1 MATEAVLRP
10 HVDQENP
17 NPLNFK
23 GGNASGRKF
32 GAAKSFKS
40 SNVPLTTPRRALG
53 DVGNTLKPAASNS
66 RKGLA
71 LKPNKLIGKTPTTT
85 KIFQDHTRTPS
96 AKGKPLLQQISSA
109 GIKQSSKQK
118 TATQTKTA
126 MKPRTKEDQDL
137 TEGEVMYPFTD
148 TDGVLLRSNYIS
160 TILKNVGALYYG
172 CQFQPTYSTDCDA
185 EDNAADSFH
194 FDDYKRPTTDNTCD
208 SLPFERDLDSLT
220 PQFDSFSLSDIELP
234 PVEIDSLGLGL
245 L

>member
-1 MATEAVLRP
+1 MIELWEGPVCYCHAFRLGQWNNIINLQLLYYT
-10 HVDQENP
+10 
-17 NPLNFK
+17 
-23 GGNASGRKF
+23 GRKF

-126 MKPRTKEDQDL
+126 MKPRTKEDQDW
-137 TEGEVMYPFTD
+137 TEREVMYPFTD
-148 TDGVLLRSNYIS
+148 TGTGVCSI
-160 TILKNVGALYYG
+160 TI
-172 CQFQPTYSTDCDA
+172 
-185 EDNAADSFH
+185 
-194 FDDYKRPTTDNTCD
+194 
-208 SLPFERDLDSLT
+208 
-220 PQFDSFSLSDIELP
+220 P
-234 PVEIDSLGLGL
+234 P
-245 L
+245 